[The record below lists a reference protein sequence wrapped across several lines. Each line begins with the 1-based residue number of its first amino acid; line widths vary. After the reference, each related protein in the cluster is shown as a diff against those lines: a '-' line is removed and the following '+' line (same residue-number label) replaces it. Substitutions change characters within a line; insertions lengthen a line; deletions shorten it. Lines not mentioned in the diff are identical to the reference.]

1 MVTGQENI
9 PGRKP
14 SSNIERSLVGKGVG
28 EVGSARAGGLRHAV
42 GALES
47 GCRNAGGQRSCYQP
61 LLTLFLLLNPLQ
73 IGSWPN

>member
-14 SSNIERSLVGKGVG
+14 SSNVERSLVGKGVG

-42 GALES
+42 GAWGADAEMLGTRTPS
-47 GCRNAGGQRSCYQP
+47 ISTC
-61 LLTLFLLLNPLQ
+61 
-73 IGSWPN
+73 